1 MKFKKCFSK
10 SLLASKIMI
19 EDFTFKCSNRIS
31 PSYFTRLGKMGFKET
46 ILFMLNMINK
56 SVQIELNKFF
66 EGILRKD
73 DSISKQAFSE
83 NRQKIHPKVF
93 IDLND
98 RINKVIYEECDEY
111 ELWNG
116 YRLSAIDGTSI
127 ELPNTELLRK
137 EFGHAKNQHATGAV
151 ARASASCIFDVI
163 NKIVIK
169 SKIDRYNTSE
179 RKMAEEMI
187 LEMIKTSSMMELI
200 LFDRGYPGSEL
211 ISKLIENNVYFLMR
225 LSSKSFKT
233 LIKADKQDQ
242 FIEIKYNK
250 KLYTARVVR
259 FFLESGVEEILITN
273 LFDESLKIQ
282 DFKELYFKRWGVEIK
297 YDELKNRLEIE
308 NFSGTTKISIEQDFY
323 ASIYLSNMIELARKN
338 SDDIVKSE
346 RENKTNKHEYKTNLN
361 ILIGS
366 LKDKLVIMLLEPS
379 PRKRNRIYKDI
390 MKQVAKSS
398 IPIRPDR
405 QNPRVKRIARG
416 KYRKNK
422 KRSL

>member
-1 MKFKKCFSK
+1 MKLKKCFSK
-10 SLLASKIMI
+10 SLLASKMMI

-56 SVQIELNKFF
+56 SVQVELNKFF

-151 ARASASCIFDVI
+151 ARASASCIFDVM

-169 SKIDRYNTSE
+169 SKIDLYNTSE

-187 LEMIKTSSMMELI
+187 FEMIKTSSMMELI

-233 LIKADKQDQ
+233 LIKSDKQDQ

-273 LFDESLKIQ
+273 LFEESLKIQ

-308 NFSGTTKISIEQDFY
+308 NFSGTTKIAIEQDFY
-323 ASIYLSNMIELARKN
+323 ASIYLSNMIELARKD
-338 SDDIVKSE
+338 SDDIIKSE

-398 IPIRPDR
+398 IPIRPYR
-405 QNPRVKRIARG
+405 QNPRIKRIARG